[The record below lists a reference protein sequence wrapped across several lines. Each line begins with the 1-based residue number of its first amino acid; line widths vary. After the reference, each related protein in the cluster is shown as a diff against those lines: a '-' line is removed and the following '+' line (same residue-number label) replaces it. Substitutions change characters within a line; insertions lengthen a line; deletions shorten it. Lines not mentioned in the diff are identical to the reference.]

1 MSLINIICVE
11 CPIGCALSVTMQDG
25 KVTEVCGNT
34 CPRGKA
40 YAESEVVCPKR
51 ILTTTVKS
59 SDGRILS
66 VKTDNPVPKSQMM
79 ELMQVINKITVNSPV
94 KIGDVVKKDL
104 IQGVDLVATDYLE

>member
-1 MSLINIICVE
+1 MSLINLICVE
-11 CPIGCALSVTMQDG
+11 CPMGCALSVTMQEG
-25 KVTEVCGNT
+25 KVTQVTGNT

-59 SDGRILS
+59 ADGRILS

-79 ELMQVINKITVNSPV
+79 ELMQVINKIIVNSPV